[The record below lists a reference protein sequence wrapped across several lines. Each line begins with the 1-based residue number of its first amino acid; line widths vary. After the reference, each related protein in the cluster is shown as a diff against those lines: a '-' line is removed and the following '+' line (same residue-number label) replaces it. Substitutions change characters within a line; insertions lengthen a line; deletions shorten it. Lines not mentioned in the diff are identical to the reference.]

1 MARKLSGRE
10 KTALA
15 AGAMAVVLFVF
26 SRWVAVPLVRFVS
39 GAPERIE
46 AGLTVLEAY
55 QAVVARGPGL
65 EKEDSSLDAA
75 LERYSVFFLPGEK
88 PPLAAAALERRL
100 KELAGRV
107 GLKIVSQKIL
117 AHRPEE
123 FSIEIP
129 VQIVATGTIENFRDF
144 MVLLQGE
151 EVYIGIEEMAF
162 RSLARRQPR
171 RGSQKPG
178 REGSIQAT
186 MTVAGFIPPRGGI

>member
-1 MARKLSGRE
+1 MARKISSRE
-10 KTALA
+10 KMALA
-15 AGAMAVVLFVF
+15 AGAVAVALFVF
-26 SRWVAVPLVRFVS
+26 SKWIAVPVVRFVS
-39 GAPERIE
+39 GAPEQIE
-46 AGLTVLEAY
+46 AKLTVLEAY

-65 EKEDSSLDAA
+65 ESKNSSLDAA

-100 KELAGRV
+100 KEFAAEV

-117 AHRPEE
+117 AHRTEE

-144 MVLLQGE
+144 IVLLQGE

-171 RGSQKPG
+171 RASQKPE
-178 REGSIQAT
+178 RENSIQAT
-186 MTVAGFIPPRGGI
+186 MTVAGFIPPQGGI